1 MAESSTNG
9 KPTGQDA
16 AADAAAAS
24 TVVAVT
30 HESGEDVG
38 APGTTVDGDA
48 DADVMAVGATVGR
61 YLVVE
66 RLGAGAMGVV
76 YAAYDPKLDRKI
88 ALKLLRPRAGGDPA
102 RRTARL
108 EREAQGLAKLSH
120 PNVVGIFDVGV
131 HDGQVFLAME
141 FLGGG
146 TLRSWLETKPRRP
159 WRDILSVFVAVGRG
173 LAAAHAEGLIHRD
186 FKPDNVLLDKA
197 GNPKVVDFGLV
208 RLTGERTDGD
218 EPDGHDAGPSTEA
231 AATPSAAAAG
241 LTRTGA
247 MTGTPAYMA
256 AEQFLGRPIDARTDQ
271 FAFCVS
277 LYEALL
283 GERPFPGQTILQ
295 LADAV
300 TSDRLRDAP
309 KDAAAPAWLR
319 KVVVHG
325 LGSNPDTR
333 WPSMAA
339 LIEALGNDPAVKARR
354 RLVSGAILA
363 IVAVTLL
370 GARHMVRL
378 RHGETEGEIA
388 RNSEESGRQVGI
400 ARTKAA
406 AARDLRTRAFAAFD
420 AMERDSGEALW
431 RQSRALVGEIDAG
444 YDRAAAYLDAALTLD
459 PNRVELR
466 GQLADLHLQH
476 IVFAEEVRLDSKAQ
490 ALLPRL
496 AAVDVDGSRRKSL
509 AAEGTLE
516 VRTRPAGGAAKMV
529 LERYERDTASGR
541 RIAKRVADLD
551 APAPALPLP
560 PGSYRLSFDRKDR
573 ARLIYAVEVHRGERV
588 SLDVWLPPETAVP
601 KGFVYVPPGAF
612 WFGDGDEKLRTQFL
626 DTVPVHRRETGGYL
640 IARQETTYGEWI
652 VFLNALPA
660 AERERHTPRIASITR
675 GSLRLSRSGETGW
688 RLEFQPTGVRHSAR
702 AGAEIVYPGRTQ
714 NARQDWLNFPVAGI
728 SAEEAERYCAWL
740 RETGRVPGARLC
752 SELEWERAAR
762 GADDRVF
769 PHGDELSA
777 DDANIDVSYGRVDSA
792 YGPDMVGLHPSSR
805 SPFEVDDMAGNL
817 LELVGSSQ
825 RPGEI
830 VMRGGAYFFNSITAR
845 ATNRNAVSK
854 SFRDVTTGIRVC
866 ASIEGDN

>member
-1 MAESSTNG
+1 MAESSTKA
-9 KPTGQDA
+9 KPTGHEAA
-16 AADAAAAS
+16 AADTLA
-24 TVVAVT
+24 AVT
-30 HESGEDVG
+30 HESGEDVEG
-38 APGTTVDGDA
+38 PPATSDGE
-48 DADVMAVGATVGR
+48 ADVLAVGATVGR

-76 YAAYDPKLDRKI
+76 YAAYDPKLDRKV

-146 TLRSWLETKPRRP
+146 TLRAWLESLPRRS
-159 WRDILSVFVAVGRG
+159 WREILAVFVAVGRG
-173 LAAAHAEGLIHRD
+173 LAAAHSEGLIHRD

-208 RLTGERTDGD
+208 RLMGERTDGD
-218 EPDGHDAGPSTEA
+218 DSDGHEAGRDPAAPS
-231 AATPSAAAAG
+231 G

-256 AEQFLGRPIDARTDQ
+256 AEQFLGRPVDARTDQ

-283 GERPFPGQTILQ
+283 GERPFAGQTVLQ

-300 TSDRLRDAP
+300 TTNKLRDAP
-309 KDAAAPAWLR
+309 REAAAPAWLR
-319 KVVVHG
+319 KVVARG

-339 LIEALGNDPAVKARR
+339 LIEALGDDPAVRARR
-354 RLVSGAILA
+354 RWVSGAI
-363 IVAVTLL
+363 VAVVAATLL

-378 RHGETEGEIA
+378 RHGETEREIA
-388 RNSEESGRQVGI
+388 RNREESGRQVEA
-400 ARTKAA
+400 ARAKAA
-406 AARDLRTRAFAAFD
+406 AARALRTRAFAAFD
-420 AMERDSGEALW
+420 AMDRDSGEALW
-431 RQSRALVGEIDAG
+431 RQGRALVGDIDAG

-459 PNRVELR
+459 PTRADLR
-466 GQLADLHLQH
+466 GDLADLHLQH
-476 IVFAEEVRLDSKAQ
+476 IMFAEDVRLDSKAQ
-490 ALLPRL
+490 ALMQRL
-496 AAVDVDGSRRKSL
+496 AAVDGDGTRRKTL

-516 VRTRPAGGAAKMV
+516 VKTRPAGSDSKIV
-529 LERYERDTASGR
+529 LEHYERDATSGR
-541 RIAKRVADLD
+541 RLPKRLAAMDGPTSVSS
-551 APAPALPLP
+551 LP
-560 PGSYRLSFDRKDR
+560 PGSYRLSFEGESR
-573 ARLIYAVEVHRGERV
+573 ARVSYPVEVHRGERV

-601 KGFVYVPPGAF
+601 QGFVYVPPGPF

-626 DTVPVHRRETGGYL
+626 DTVPLHRRQTGGYL

-652 VFLNALPA
+652 VFLNALGA
-660 AERERHTPRIASITR
+660 AERERHTPRISSITR
-675 GSLRLSRSGETGW
+675 GSLQLSRSGEGSW
-688 RLEFQPTGVRHSAR
+688 KLEFQPTGVRHAAR
-702 AGAEIVYPGRTQ
+702 AGGEIVYPGRTR
-714 NARQDWLNFPVAGI
+714 NARQDWLKFPVAGV
-728 SAEEAERYCAWL
+728 SAEEAERYLAWL

-769 PHGDELSA
+769 PHGDELLA
-777 DDANIDVSYGRVDSA
+777 DDANIDATYGRVDSA

-805 SPFEVDDMAGNL
+805 SPFELDDMAGNL
-817 LELVGSSQ
+817 LELVSSSQ

-866 ASIEGDN
+866 ASIEGDK